1 MAVRPFYINADIDGR
16 KTPLAGG
23 TTRKDGDHTI
33 NIYQRDKGEITIP
46 FKVRQYS
53 TEDLNEETGKWEHH
67 LHTDVYYQG
76 ELIKSHIT
84 NY

>member
-23 TTRKDGDHTI
+23 TKRADGDHTI
-33 NIYQRDKGEITIP
+33 TIYQRDEGAITTP
-46 FKVRQYS
+46 FKIRQYS
-53 TEDLNEETGKWEHH
+53 TEDLNEETGKWEKH
-67 LHTDVYYQG
+67 LHTSVYYLG
-76 ELIKSHIT
+76 ELIKTHTT